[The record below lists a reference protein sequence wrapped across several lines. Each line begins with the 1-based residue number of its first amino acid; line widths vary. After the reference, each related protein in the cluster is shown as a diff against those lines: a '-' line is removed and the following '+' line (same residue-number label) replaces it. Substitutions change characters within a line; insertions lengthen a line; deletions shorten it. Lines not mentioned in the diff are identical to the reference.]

1 MRLNRYVAAAS
12 RLSRRG
18 ADDAIAS
25 GRVTVNGQ
33 PGVVGSNVDEAAT
46 IELDGQMLVLPT
58 ELLYVVL
65 HKPKGYVVSRNKQGS
80 APTVY
85 ELLPTELQAVN
96 PVGRLDKDSS
106 GLLLLSNDGNFLN
119 RAMHPSFGKE
129 KIYELTLNRPVTPN
143 DLKRLQQGIEL
154 EDGVS
159 RIRVVSS
166 KAADITMGI
175 QEGRNRQ
182 LRRTVEAIGYRVKR
196 LHRVEFGAIKLGDLQ
211 PGAYRVS
218 SEEPQL

>member
-33 PGVVGSNVDEAAT
+33 PGIVGSSVDEISV
-46 IELDGQMLVLPT
+46 IELDGQLLVYPT
-58 ELLYVVL
+58 ELLYVTL

-80 APTVY
+80 APTIY
-85 ELLPTELQAVN
+85 ELLPTELQSMN

-106 GLLLLSNDGNFLN
+106 GLLLLSNDGDFLN

-129 KIYELTLNRPVTPN
+129 KIYELTLNRAVTPN

-159 RIRVVSS
+159 RVRVVSS
-166 KAADITMGI
+166 KASDLTLGL

-182 LRRTVEAIGYRVKR
+182 LRRTAEALGYRVKR
-196 LHRVEFGAIKLGDLQ
+196 LHRVEFGAVKLGDLQ
-211 PGAYRVS
+211 PGAFRAS
-218 SEEPQL
+218 KEEPQL